1 MNTKPE
7 FSSTASHASQRRRL
21 LTGMTSIGTLGT
33 FGALGAIGAGALLPG
48 CQTTP
53 DSMPGKPFRI
63 DVHHHFLAD
72 AYVAAMKANKIR
84 PVDWSV
90 QMSLEEM
97 DKSGIATGMISP
109 PPPGITFGDTAFR
122 RKLARDINEAG
133 AKMVSDRP
141 ARFRLLATL
150 PFASVEDSL
159 AEIAYAYDTLKADG
173 ISLMTSYNGKYLG
186 DPSHWPILEELNRR
200 KAVVYTHPT
209 TPACCGGLQPFVS
222 INAIE
227 GPVDTTRTMVSLMF
241 QGGAAKFPDI
251 QWIFSHSGGVTPF
264 LLSRYHREEAEKDFK
279 TALPRGVTHELRKF
293 YYDTAQGH
301 HEGALKALLAIIPAS
316 QVLYGTDYPF
326 WDGRKVTGDLV
337 KGGLSAADLMAIDRG
352 NALRLFP
359 RLKG

>member
-1 MNTKPE
+1 MNARSESPM
-7 FSSTASHASQRRRL
+7 HVLQRRRF
-21 LTGMTSIGTLGT
+21 LTGLT
-33 FGALGAIGAGALLPG
+33 ALGSSTLLPG
-48 CQTTP
+48 CQTASTV
-53 DSMPGKPFRI
+53 MPGQAHRI
-63 DVHHHFLAD
+63 DVHHHYVPE
-72 AYVAAMKANKIR
+72 AYAAGMKAHKIR
-84 PVDWSV
+84 PVKWSV
-90 QMSLEEM
+90 QMSLDEM

-109 PPPGITFGDTAFR
+109 PPPGITFGDPAFR

-133 AKMVSDRP
+133 AKMASDRP

-159 AEIAYAYDTLKADG
+159 TEIAYAFDTLKADG

-186 DPSHWPILEELNRR
+186 DPTHWPILEELNRR

-251 QWIFSHSGGVTPF
+251 RWIFSHSGGVTPF
-264 LLSRYHREEAEKDFK
+264 LLSRYQREEVEKDRK
-279 TALPRGVTHELRKF
+279 AELPRGVMHELRKF

-301 HEGALKALLAIIPAS
+301 HEGALKALLAIIPTS
-316 QVLYGTDYPF
+316 QVLFGTDYPF
-326 WDGRKVTGDLV
+326 WDGRRVSGDLA
-337 KGGLSAADLMAIDRG
+337 KGGLSAAELMAIDRD

-359 RLKG
+359 RLRA

>member
-1 MNTKPE
+1 MHAADKPLSNLSKRRQ
-7 FSSTASHASQRRRL
+7 FLAGLTALSA
-21 LTGMTSIGTLGT
+21 GT
-33 FGALGAIGAGALLPG
+33 LLPG
-48 CQTTP
+48 CQTAATMARGQP
-53 DSMPGKPFRI
+53 LRI
-63 DVHHHFLAD
+63 DVHHH
-72 AYVAAMKANKIR
+72 YVPGVYITAMKAHNIR
-84 PVDWSV
+84 PVQWSI
-90 QMSLEEM
+90 QMSLDEM
-97 DKSGIATGMISP
+97 EKSGIATGMISP
-109 PPPGITFGDTAFR
+109 PPPGVTFGDPAFR

-159 AEIAYAYDTLKADG
+159 AEIAYAFDTLKADG

-209 TPACCGGLQPFVS
+209 TPACCGGLQPYVS

-241 QGGAAKFPDI
+241 QGGATKFPDI

-264 LLSRYHREEAEKDFK
+264 LLSRYQREEVEKDFK
-279 TALPRGVTHELRKF
+279 AALPRGVLHELRKF
-293 YYDTAQGH
+293 HYDTAQGH
-301 HEGALKALLAIIPAS
+301 HEGALKALLAIIPPS

-337 KGGLSAADLMAIDRG
+337 KGGLSAADLMGIDRH

-359 RLKG
+359 RLRA

>member
-1 MNTKPE
+1 MNVQTESPI
-7 FSSTASHASQRRRL
+7 HVLQRRRVL
-21 LTGMTSIGTLGT
+21 AGLT
-33 FGALGAIGAGALLPG
+33 ALGASALLPG
-48 CQTTP
+48 CQTAASGT
-53 DSMPGKPFRI
+53 PGKPYRI
-63 DVHHHFLAD
+63 DVHHHYVPD
-72 AYVAAMKANKIR
+72 AYITAMKANKIR
-84 PVDWSV
+84 PVDWSI

-109 PPPGITFGDTAFR
+109 PPPGVTFGDSAFR

-141 ARFRLLATL
+141 TRFRLLATL

-159 AEIAYAYDTLKADG
+159 AEIAYAFDTLKADG

-209 TPACCGGLQPFVS
+209 TPACCGNLQPFVS

-241 QGGAAKFPDI
+241 QGAAAKFPDI

-264 LLSRYHREEAEKDFK
+264 LLSRYQREEVEKDRK
-279 TALPRGVTHELRKF
+279 AALPRGVMHELRKF
-293 YYDTAQGH
+293 HYDTAQGH
-301 HEGALKALLAIIPAS
+301 HEGALKALLAIIPTS

-359 RLKG
+359 RLSA